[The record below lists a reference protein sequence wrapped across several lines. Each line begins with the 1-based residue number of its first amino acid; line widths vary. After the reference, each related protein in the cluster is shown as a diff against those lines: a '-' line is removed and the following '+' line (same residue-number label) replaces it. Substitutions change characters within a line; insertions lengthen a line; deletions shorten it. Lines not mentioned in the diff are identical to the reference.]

1 MARLARNVLTAA
13 SLAVLLTA
21 CTQKGSGAAPPAA
34 AEPTGQAAASVRPAQ
49 SWWRPHRGVT
59 WQWQLSGTVNTDV
72 SAQVFDVDL
81 FTTPASTVR
90 TLHAKGTKVLCYLD
104 AGSWEPGRPDSA
116 AFPSRVRGRPLI
128 GFEDERWFDVRRTDV
143 LLPLIARRMDV
154 CKAKGFDGVEPDN
167 VDGFANPTGFDLTAA
182 DQLRFNRALAQ
193 LAHARGLAVALKNDL
208 GQIPTLAP
216 VFDLAVNEQCFEFDE
231 CDRLLPFIRADK
243 PVLHVEY
250 AVPPSRFC
258 AVTKRLGLS
267 SLAKHESL
275 DAYRRAC

>member
-1 MARLARNVLTAA
+1 MVCMAGRVVRAGLLAA
-13 SLAVLLTA
+13 LLTA
-21 CTQKGSGAAPPAA
+21 CTQQGSTAALPAA
-34 AEPTGQAAASVRPAQ
+34 PTGQVIASVRPAQ
-49 SWWRPHRGVT
+49 SWWRPHGGVS
-59 WQWQLSGTVNTDV
+59 WQWQLSGSVDTGV

-81 FTTPASTVR
+81 FTTPATTVSA
-90 TLHAKGTKVLCYLD
+90 LHAKGTKVICYLD

-128 GFEDERWFDVRRTDV
+128 GFEDERWFDVRRTDI
-143 LLPLIARRMDV
+143 LLPLLARRMDV

-167 VDGFANPTGFDLTAA
+167 VDGFANPTGFELTGA
-182 DQLRFNRALAQ
+182 DQLRFNRALAE
-193 LAHARGLAVALKNDL
+193 LAHVRGLAVALKNDL

-216 VFDLAVNEQCFEFDE
+216 AFDLALNEQCFEFDE
-231 CDRLLPFIRADK
+231 CDRLLPFIQADK

-258 AVTKRLGLS
+258 AVTKQLGFS